1 MNLKAVQNFCASLPA
16 ATADV
21 KWGADLVYSVGS
33 KMFAVACPDGEG
45 RPTVSFKVD
54 DDRFLELTDRAG
66 FIPAPYLARAKWVQ
80 IIDLKQV
87 GDAELKAL
95 LTRSHEL
102 VAAGL
107 TKKLRSSLGLAGPD
121 APPAASPDTKSL
133 AVATRKARRKT

>member
-1 MNLKAVQNFCASLPA
+1 MNLAAVQKFCASLPA
-16 ATADV
+16 ATSDV
-21 KWGADLVYSVGS
+21 KWGVDLVYSVGK
-33 KMFAVACPDGEG
+33 KMFAVACADNEG

-54 DDRFLELTDRAG
+54 DDRFLELTDREG
-66 FIPAPYLARAKWVQ
+66 FIPAPYLARVKWVQ

-107 TKKLRSSLGLAGPD
+107 TKKLRTSLGLIEAGE
-121 APPAASPDTKSL
+121 APATMKKS
-133 AVATRKARRKT
+133 KRRA

>member
-16 ATADV
+16 ATGDV
-21 KWGADLVYSVGS
+21 KWGIDYVYSVGN
-33 KMFAVACPDGEG
+33 KMFAVACPDNDG
-45 RPTVSFKVD
+45 RAAVSFKVD
-54 DDRFLELTDRAG
+54 AERFLELTDRAG

-95 LTRSHEL
+95 LSRSHEL

-107 TKKLRSSLGLAGPD
+107 TKKLRSSLGLAGPAALHFA
-121 APPAASPDTKSL
+121 APPAKPPV
-133 AVATRKARRKT
+133 VATRNARRKT